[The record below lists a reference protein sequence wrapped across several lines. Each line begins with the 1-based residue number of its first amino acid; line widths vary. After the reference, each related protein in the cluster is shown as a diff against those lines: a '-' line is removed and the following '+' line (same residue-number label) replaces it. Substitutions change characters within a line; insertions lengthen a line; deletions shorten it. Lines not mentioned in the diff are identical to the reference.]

1 MDIFKVKRGKIAGSE
16 VKEVKKEALEVY
28 KEIKNRTKR
37 KPYIRS
43 RYFNKQKIFF
53 DYFWIHLTTKSR
65 KIQTQRLKY
74 LPCAIDLIIHS
85 RNVPTSKEN
94 PNNRNEI
101 LHRFFGIT
109 RENEEF
115 YVQIKEEKKTGAKY
129 LMSVF
134 GNE

>member
-1 MDIFKVKRGKIAGSE
+1 MDIFKVKNGKIAGSE
-16 VKEVKKEALEVY
+16 LREVKRDALEVY
-28 KEIKNRTKR
+28 KEIKSKTKR

-43 RYFNKQKIFF
+43 AYFNKQKIFF
-53 DYFWIHLTTKSR
+53 DYFWIHLTSKSR
-65 KIQTQRLKY
+65 KIQTHRLKY
-74 LPCAIDLIIHS
+74 FPCAIDLIKHS

-101 LHRFFGIT
+101 LHRFSGTT
-109 RENEEF
+109 RENDRF

-134 GNE
+134 GEE